1 MTEKKFDDLSPEF
14 TKPVEIYY
22 SFEKSSE
29 LKFEVMDM
37 EEDNNHRLI
46 GEFTVPLNQILRAKD
61 SIKKGTLQ
69 VFDNDGRV
77 LHKDRGTIKI

>member
-46 GEFTVPLNQILRAKD
+46 GEFTVPLN
-61 SIKKGTLQ
+61 
-69 VFDNDGRV
+69 
-77 LHKDRGTIKI
+77 